1 MATHGR
7 LQEIRRHCADLAAEV
22 RRLQKRQRRSHACP
36 PGLWA
41 AACRVMWLPE
51 GGTEAAKEFLLRSL
65 PGDRLH
71 GDDLSAQLQAATDGT
86 PQDERL
92 RLTTA
97 PETPRE
103 RRCLQR
109 ARGWLQDAW
118 LHEWLHNMNTGKG
131 LAPVS
136 SLVLNVRDRRRGE
149 AGLLPARAPK
159 QRHRLQWLRRWRC
172 RWKVRMG
179 RVAAADRPSPE
190 VCARKAPGC
199 DGLGGLVRG
208 AADATCV
215 PGFSGRRHETG
226 FRTPDDPF

>member
-51 GGTEAAKEFLLRSL
+51 GGTEAAKEFLLQSL

-71 GDDLSAQLQAATDGT
+71 GDDFSKQLQAATDGT
-86 PQDERL
+86 PQEERM

-97 PETPRE
+97 PDTPSE

-109 ARGWLQDAW
+109 ARSWLQDAW
-118 LHEWLHNMNTGKG
+118 LHDWLHSMNTGKG

-149 AGLLPARAPK
+149 AGLLPASPPK
-159 QRHRLQWLRRWRC
+159 QKHRLQWLRRWRC

-190 VCARKAPGC
+190 ACARKAPGC

-208 AADATCV
+208 
-215 PGFSGRRHETG
+215 RRMRLVSLVF
-226 FRTPDDPF
+226 FRTPQ